1 MSDQEQERLKRLR
14 EKQLQARD
22 PLVKQ
27 RNFQH
32 SSSVKE
38 KRMRKPFSLA
48 KAWKKDIP
56 HIIKA
61 PLYGLLLGVV
71 VIFVLPMLWVS
82 PYAIYAGA
90 GDNPPADDL
99 WSYLGKFTGPAR
111 RYQRPHQID
120 DGLRFALNLETDSAQ

>member
-27 RNFQH
+27 RQFQH
-32 SSSVKE
+32 SSAVKE
-38 KRMRKPFSLA
+38 KRMRKPFSMS
-48 KAWKKDIP
+48 KAWKDIP

-61 PLYGLLLGVV
+61 PFYGLILG
-71 VIFVLPMLWVS
+71 VIFVFALPFFWKS

-90 GDNPPADDL
+90 GATILFIVFGAIMGNSLDL
-99 WSYLGKFTGPAR
+99 RDEIKK
-111 RYQRPHQID
+111 HIK
-120 DGLRFALNLETDSAQ
+120 

>member
-14 EKQLQARD
+14 ENQLQARD

-27 RNFQH
+27 RQFQH

-56 HIIKA
+56 HIIKS
-61 PLYGLLLGVV
+61 PLYGLLFGVV
-71 VIFVLPMLWVS
+71 VIFVLPMLWAS
-82 PYAIYAGA
+82 PYALYAGI
-90 GDNPPADDL
+90 GVTLLLIIFGTIMGNSLDMRDEIKDHI
-99 WSYLGKFTGPAR
+99 K
-111 RYQRPHQID
+111 
-120 DGLRFALNLETDSAQ
+120 

>member
-27 RNFQH
+27 RQFQR

-38 KRMRKPFSLA
+38 RRMRKPFSVS
-48 KAWKKDIP
+48 KAWKDIP

-61 PLYGLLLGVV
+61 PFYGLILGVIF
-71 VIFVLPMLWVS
+71 IFVLPLLWVS
-82 PYAIYAGA
+82 PFAIYAALGVTLLLIIFGA
-90 GDNPPADDL
+90 IMGNSLDLRDDI
-99 WSYLGKFTGPAR
+99 KN
-111 RYQRPHQID
+111 HIK
-120 DGLRFALNLETDSAQ
+120 

>member
-38 KRMRKPFSLA
+38 RRMRKPFSLA

-56 HIIKA
+56 HIIKT

-71 VIFVLPMLWVS
+71 IIFVLPMLWIS
-82 PYAIYAGA
+82 PFAIYAGVGVTLLLMIFGA
-90 GDNPPADDL
+90 IFGNSLDL
-99 WSYLGKFTGPAR
+99 RDEIKD
-111 RYQRPHQID
+111 HIK
-120 DGLRFALNLETDSAQ
+120 

>member
-27 RNFQH
+27 RQFQH

-38 KRMRKPFSLA
+38 RRMRKTFSFA
-48 KAWKKDIP
+48 KAWKDIP
-56 HIIKA
+56 HIVKA
-61 PLYGLLLGVV
+61 PFYGLILGVV
-71 VIFVLPMLWVS
+71 VIFVLPMLWAS

-90 GDNPPADDL
+90 GATLLFIIFGAIMGNSLDLRDDIRNHI
-99 WSYLGKFTGPAR
+99 K
-111 RYQRPHQID
+111 
-120 DGLRFALNLETDSAQ
+120 